1 MIQHILHSSI
11 LAVLFYGVYYLF
23 LRKETFFQCN
33 RAYLLAI
40 PLLSLTIPFLSAPFS
55 IDIAPVVID
64 EMAPLASVDIGSVS
78 MMSEQPATMEISKPI
93 DYKMIAVIIYSIGA
107 FISLLFF
114 LYNVSSIKEI
124 IRKGR
129 THFNDGIWI
138 TKTSDKLAAF
148 SFFKNIVIDKNL
160 DSKKVDEILNHEIIH
175 VKQCHS
181 WDLMAYEV
189 FKIIFW
195 FHPICYIAQK
205 ELKQVHEYIVDHVL
219 TKNQDSITY
228 QESLLKTVFGTEQFL
243 LASSYF
249 NKSLLKNRILMLQ
262 KKKSTAKALFKIAF
276 LFPIVL
282 GSLIFTACN
291 EKIETI
297 EEQNLSIN
305 EEEEPSFLPRLSK
318 FEYGKKDFYKGLSK
332 DEITFYDSFSNS
344 IKVDSINVNT
354 IDQLK
359 ILMNSKDGKLYSKI
373 SSIVNKNGESLI
385 VDDVNENFNIIILNE
400 SPNRDPNYMTAPSSW
415 NDSSVKSYVD
425 GYLSGAFK
433 DRISELSDE
442 QYRQMISRIVELH
455 NEVNIEEII
464 EIEEVYPVSDEI
476 DPDAEIISQDVPFI
490 IIEEVPHFED
500 CTGTQVEIKKCTV
513 DKITS
518 FVNKN
523 FNTEIAQDLPGR
535 HKIAVQFKIDKN
547 GNVTGVQSRAKS
559 TELQNEAARVIN
571 LLPKM
576 IPGKQRGNEVGVIYA
591 LPIIFEIKE

>member
-11 LAVLFYGVYYLF
+11 LAILFYGVYHLF
-23 LRKETFFQCN
+23 LRKETFFQWN

-40 PLLSLTIPFLSAPFS
+40 PLLSITIPFLSAPFS
-55 IDIAPVVID
+55 IDMTPTVID
-64 EMAPLASVDIGSVS
+64 EVVPLASVDIGNVS
-78 MMSEQPATMEISKPI
+78 MTSEQPIIMETSTPI
-93 DYKMIAVIIYSIGA
+93 DYTMIAVSIYSIGA

-124 IRKGR
+124 IRKGT
-129 THFNDGIWI
+129 THFKDGIWI
-138 TKTSDKLAAF
+138 TKTSQKLTAF
-148 SFFKNIVIDKNL
+148 SFFKNIVIDENL
-160 DSKKVDEILNHEIIH
+160 DPKKVDEILNHEIIH
-175 VKQCHS
+175 VKQFHS

-189 FKIIFW
+189 YKILFW

-219 TKNQDSITY
+219 TKNQEPITY
-228 QESLLKTVFGTEQFL
+228 QESLLNTVFGAEQFS

-262 KKKSTAKALFKIAF
+262 KKKSTAKALFKLAF

-291 EKIETI
+291 EEIETI
-297 EEQNLSIN
+297 EEQNFLIN
-305 EEEEPSFLPRLSK
+305 KEEKPSYLPRLSK

-332 DEITFYDSFSNS
+332 NEITFYDSFLNS
-344 IKVDSINVNT
+344 IKVDSITVNT
-354 IDQLK
+354 IDQLNVIMK
-359 ILMNSKDGKLYSKI
+359 SEDGKRYSKI

-385 VDDVNENFNIIILNE
+385 VDDVNENFNIIILKE
-400 SPNRDPNYMTAPSSW
+400 SPNRDPSYMTAPYSW
-415 NDSSVKSYVD
+415 NGSSVKSYVD
-425 GYLSGAFK
+425 GYLSGTFK
-433 DRISELSDE
+433 DRVSELSDE

-464 EIEEVYPVSDEI
+464 EIEEVYPFSDEI
-476 DPDAEIISQDVPFI
+476 DPDAEIISQDVPFA

-500 CTGTQVEIKKCTV
+500 CKGTQTEIKKCTSE
-513 DKITS
+513 KIAK

-547 GNVTGVQSRAKS
+547 GNVTGVQSKAKS
-559 TELQNEAARVIN
+559 IELQNEAARVIN
-571 LLPKM
+571 KLPKM
-576 IPGKQRGNEVGVIYA
+576 IPGKQKGKAVTTIYA